1 LKSFDKAPHPGEDGI
16 DEPVRKYSGRFN
28 RRTLLLGGTA
38 VVGLLIVVYAI
49 AGITTD
55 PAEKKEPKGLQPA
68 TISAHVP
75 EARPSLVAQVE
86 TPVGEPEKKAD
97 SERKQEQRTGQQQE
111 RKNPTNFKVSVLGFG
126 NKHMG
131 GVLNPLLDGSS
142 MAQDGGVTPVAA
154 GPGHQGHGQGQG
166 EGGGNA
172 KSDFY
177 TGGGGRSRQGL
188 YHPYSLQPELSGC
201 VLKAGDELI
210 IQNPN
215 PVRTELPGQVRGIIT
230 EDAHGRVF
238 MGNGQVHDCL
248 AIPAGSTVMTEVNA
262 TGVSRGDMR
271 VQMCATRVDLLGGGI
286 MPMACSP
293 ALGQDGAS
301 GIESKSEYAWAGI
314 ATGILIEGALSFVGA
329 LGGLIEGP
337 AGVAVQV
344 GTQGIRGVG
353 SDYVDR
359 ELMRPPVLTMKSGAI
374 YRIQINSDIS
384 FPED

>member
-16 DEPVRKYSGRFN
+16 DEPAREYGGRFN

-38 VVGLLIVVYAI
+38 VVGLLVALYAI
-49 AGITTD
+49 AGITTE

-68 TISAHVP
+68 TISARVP
-75 EARPSLVAQVE
+75 EARPPQVAQAE
-86 TPVGEPEKKAD
+86 PPAKEPEKKAEPD
-97 SERKQEQRTGQQQE
+97 RRRERPTGQRPRQE
-111 RKNPTNFKVSVLGFG
+111 PKNFKVSVLGFG
-126 NKHMG
+126 NKHIG

-142 MAQDGGVTPVAA
+142 MAQGSGGGGVMPVAA
-154 GPGHQGHGQGQG
+154 GTGQQGSQQGG
-166 EGGGNA
+166 RGNA
-172 KSDFY
+172 KNDFY
-177 TGGGGRSRQGL
+177 TGGGGRSKQGL
-188 YHPYSLQPELSGC
+188 YHPHSLQPELSGC
-201 VLKAGDELI
+201 VLKAGEELI

-230 EDAHGRVF
+230 EDAYGKVF
-238 MGNGQVHDCL
+238 TGNGQVQDCL

-301 GIESKSEYAWAGI
+301 GVESESEYAWGGI

-337 AGVAVQV
+337 AGVAVNV

-353 SDYVDR
+353 GEYVDR
-359 ELMRPPVLTMKSGAI
+359 ELMRPPVLTMRSGAI
-374 YRIQINSDIS
+374 YRIQINSDIA